1 MSNIIITGGSGGI
14 GAALVRRLA
23 ADGHRVVFT
32 FCRRQDD
39 AERLAQET
47 GAQAVHYDQSS
58 AASVAALTGLIRK
71 GRFEALVNNA
81 AVPAPRQLLLK
92 TDVEMFLDYQLT
104 ALRGVFELSNAFA
117 GQARDGGTPG
127 AIVNVLSSVTLG
139 MPPPKQSAYVT
150 SKHALLGLTRSMAVE
165 FVRYGVRVNAVSPG
179 MTRTS
184 FNADLPER
192 FIEQL
197 EASLPMTRLATPQE
211 VAATIRFLISADAAY
226 ITGANLPVSGGQA
239 C

>member
-1 MSNIIITGGSGGI
+1 MSNIVITGGSAGI

-23 ADGHRVVFT
+23 DDDHRVVFT
-32 FCRRQDD
+32 FCRHKDD

-58 AASVAALTGLIRK
+58 VASVAALTERIRN
-71 GRFEALVNNA
+71 GSFAALVNNA
-81 AVPAPRQLLLK
+81 AAPVPRQLLLK
-92 TDVEMFLDYQLT
+92 TDVEMFLDYQRT

-117 GQARDGGTPG
+117 AQARERGTPG
-127 AIVNVLSSVTLG
+127 AIVNVLSGVTLG
-139 MPPPKQSAYVT
+139 MPPPKQGSYVT
-150 SKHALLGLTRSMAVE
+150 SKHGLLGLTRSMAVE

-192 FIEQL
+192 FVEQL
-197 EASLPMTRLATPQE
+197 EATLPMTRLATPQE
-211 VAATIRFLISADAAY
+211 VAATIRFLISADAGY
-226 ITGANLPVSGGQA
+226 INGANVPISGGQT